1 MLSEQ
6 KASCCFSSFVSVSLF
21 CILLLNIPHICEIIT
36 IYEDITI
43 TWQQRILCKYS
54 NAYII
59 PNIMLIVAILNFTFR
74 NISRLFSI
82 GLLALSTGAN
92 NNTTTDAAEYCK
104 IPFDSHKHIDKYKTK
119 EYVATERKFYI
130 S

>member
-1 MLSEQ
+1 
-6 KASCCFSSFVSVSLF
+6 
-21 CILLLNIPHICEIIT
+21 
-36 IYEDITI
+36 
-43 TWQQRILCKYS
+43 
-54 NAYII
+54 
-59 PNIMLIVAILNFTFR
+59 MLIVAILNFTFR

-119 EYVATERKFYI
+119 EYVATERNHIRDSLFCVEP
-130 S
+130 SGTPTAAPNAAFGSASAVNSSPDC